1 LKNLDNKIGY
11 GVNQI
16 AKGLE
21 TNQCLEVLYLGCKLF
36 FFPFFLKI

>member
-21 TNQCLEVLYLGCKLF
+21 TNQCL
-36 FFPFFLKI
+36 